1 MTGRARAA
9 RPADFADAAEAA
21 PALDLLLSDAAL
33 GIMRRF
39 RPDGSMLRL
48 GLSLARRPWT
58 VARPIGR
65 AGR

>member
-1 MTGRARAA
+1 MTGRAGDGQAE
-9 RPADFADAAEAA
+9 DFADVADAA

-39 RPDGSMLRL
+39 RPDGSTLRL
-48 GLSLARRPWT
+48 GLRPGPAA
-58 VARPIGR
+58 VDGDPPIGR